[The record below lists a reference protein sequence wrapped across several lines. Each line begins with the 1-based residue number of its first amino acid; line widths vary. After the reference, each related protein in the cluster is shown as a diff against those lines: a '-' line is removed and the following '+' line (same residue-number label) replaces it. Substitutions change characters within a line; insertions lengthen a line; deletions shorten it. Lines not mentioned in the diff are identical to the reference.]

1 VLSFLS
7 IKDKEEGGHF
17 CQLLQTI
24 IRAHRINK
32 GHFGKF
38 SKWFLKKDKINDEPQ
53 LKKTGKGCCSIIVF
67 GT

>member
-1 VLSFLS
+1 VLLFLS

-38 SKWFLKKDKINDEPQ
+38 SKWLKKKDKINDEPQ
-53 LKKTGKGCCSIIVF
+53 LKKLVKDVAQ
-67 GT
+67 